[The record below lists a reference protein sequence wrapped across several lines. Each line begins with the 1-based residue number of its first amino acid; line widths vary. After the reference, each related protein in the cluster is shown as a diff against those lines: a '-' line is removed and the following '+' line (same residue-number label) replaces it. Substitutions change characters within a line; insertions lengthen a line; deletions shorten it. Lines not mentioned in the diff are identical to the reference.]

1 MLQSL
6 LQSSTGYTM
15 NSFYLLG
22 INEHHT
28 FHTHALM
35 VYFKL
40 CSTKNMHNIQICYI
54 NIINVSVAIVT
65 TIRVHV
71 GIQNIN
77 NIWQSVCYYSA
88 FVGVL
93 YELQYS
99 FNAQISNI
107 LRRSSFTPSYLPP
120 LRNRVCN
127 GSSSLNCVETKRVQL
142 RTQIKFVFF
151 GEDPRFLYA
160 TNLLCS
166 FQDRPLRRRFFFSTS
181 VVLISYF
188 LQENRI
194 AYFIT
199 VYVICTMHIP

>member
-120 LRNRVCN
+120 PSEIVCVTVLRHSIVLKQKEYSFVRKSNLF
-127 GSSSLNCVETKRVQL
+127 SSVKTHASCMLQIFCALSRTGLWDGDFSSQL
-142 RTQIKFVFF
+142 
-151 GEDPRFLYA
+151 L
-160 TNLLCS
+160 
-166 FQDRPLRRRFFFSTS
+166 
-181 VVLISYF
+181 
-188 LQENRI
+188 
-194 AYFIT
+194 
-199 VYVICTMHIP
+199 